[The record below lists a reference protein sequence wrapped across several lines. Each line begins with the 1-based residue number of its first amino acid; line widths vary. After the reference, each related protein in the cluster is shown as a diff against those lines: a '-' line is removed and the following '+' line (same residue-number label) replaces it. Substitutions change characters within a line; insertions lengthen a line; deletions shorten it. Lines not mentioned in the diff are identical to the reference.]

1 MDFRPTESQQ
11 LLINTAREW
20 LRRRCPDELVQSVAA
35 DARGIPEDLWKEMAL
50 LGWPGLLVPA
60 DLGGSDGSLLDVL
73 LLVEEMGRAGL
84 PGPFVPSAV
93 VATTLLLTAG
103 SPEQQRRLLPAMAL
117 GERLCT
123 LAIAEDEGRA
133 EPSAIALAAAPGG
146 RITGRKLFVRDA
158 HLSEHL
164 ILVARGAGGL
174 NLFLLETARTGVSVA
189 PMETISGEKCFEVAL
204 TNVAVDAGDLLG
216 PAGGGAAALAVGL
229 RAGTLART
237 AEMVGGAARAL
248 DLAVQHARTRVQSG
262 RPIGAFQAIQHHCA
276 DMLRHVDG
284 ARYLLYRAAWKVE
297 SGQDAAADVA
307 MAKAHAG
314 EAGLAVARKAHQIL
328 GAIGYC
334 EEHILHRLHKRI
346 QAASVD
352 FGGTGEHLETV
363 AAAIG
368 LE

>member
-1 MDFRPTESQQ
+1 MDFQPTDSQQ
-11 LLINTAREW
+11 LLLNTAREW
-20 LRRRCPDELVQSVAA
+20 LRRRCPDELVQSMAG
-35 DARGIPEDLWKEMAL
+35 DARGIPEDLWKEIAL

-60 DLGGSDGSLLDVL
+60 DLGGSGGSLIDVL

-93 VATTLLLTAG
+93 VATTLVLTAG
-103 SPEQQRRLLPAMAL
+103 SPEQQRRILPGMAM

-123 LAIAEDEGRA
+123 LAIAEEDGA
-133 EPSAIALAAAPGG
+133 ADPSAVALAAEPGG
-146 RITGRKLFVRDA
+146 RVTGRKLFVRDA
-158 HLSEHL
+158 HLAEHL
-164 ILVARGAGGL
+164 VLVARAARGL
-174 NLFLLETARTGVSVA
+174 NLFLLDTPRPGIAVA
-189 PMETISGEKCFEVAL
+189 PMETISGERCFEVAF
-204 TNVAVDAGDLLG
+204 TGVAVEAGDLLG
-216 PAGGGAAALAVGL
+216 PAGGGAAALAPAL

-237 AEMVGGAARAL
+237 AEIVGGAARAL
-248 DLAVQHARTRVQSG
+248 ELAVEHARTRVQSG

-297 SGQDAAADVA
+297 TGQDAAADVA

-314 EAGLAVARKAHQIL
+314 EAGLAVARKAHQVL

-334 EEHILHRLHKRI
+334 EEHILHRLHKRM

-352 FGGTGEHLETV
+352 FGGTAAHLETV

-368 LE
+368 LA